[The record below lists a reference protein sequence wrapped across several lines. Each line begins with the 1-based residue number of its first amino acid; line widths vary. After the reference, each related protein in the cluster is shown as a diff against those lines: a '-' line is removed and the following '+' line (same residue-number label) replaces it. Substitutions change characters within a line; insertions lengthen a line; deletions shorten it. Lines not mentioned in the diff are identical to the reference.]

1 MAEAKTYTAEQK
13 ERIEELASAYVLGA
27 LAGDEAGW
35 SEFEELLA
43 SNDPYLAEILEPML
57 DSAAALAFAAPE
69 KDAPPAVRDELLKR
83 VRYLDSAERTEGR
96 LRGIPMD
103 ASREAIPTSVLHT
116 RLKKRTRIL
125 LSVSVVA
132 GLLICYMGALL
143 IQKSANITARDVA
156 VSDLKK
162 QRDSLFSAAT
172 SLRTQ
177 DSLARALFSVFN
189 EKNSSIVTL
198 ANTTADQ
205 PMTHRV
211 YFSREQQMIYV
222 MKESLPPLE
231 KGKIYE
237 LWLIK
242 GSAPPVPVGTFD
254 ISSLEHIY
262 SFKAP
267 SADADAFAISIEP
280 EGGSKSPQGPV
291 IMVGKVAAKL

>member
-1 MAEAKTYTAEQK
+1 VADTKTYTAEQK

-27 LAGDEAGW
+27 LADDEAGW
-35 SEFEELLA
+35 NEFEELLS
-43 SNDPYLAEILEPML
+43 SNDTYLAEILEPML

-69 KDAPPAVRDELLKR
+69 KEAPPEVRDELLKR

-96 LRGIPMD
+96 LRGVPMD
-103 ASREAIPTSVLHT
+103 ASHEAIPTSVLHT

-156 VSDLKK
+156 VNDLKK
-162 QRDSLFSAAT
+162 QRDSLFTAAT

-198 ANTTADQ
+198 ANTTQDQ

-254 ISSLEHIY
+254 INSLEHIY

-291 IMVGKVAAKL
+291 IMVGKVASKL